1 MKSRKLINQSGFT
14 LIEII
19 ATVALLAA
27 FSAIMLILFSDSL
40 IKSSDALRRIFK
52 SSGLS
57 KVMASINAD
66 YTPYP
71 RWKASTSYAAGNKV
85 LPTGMNGRFYI
96 CTTGGTSGFL
106 EPAEWRDYGDT
117 PDGSVIWK
125 AGVWVASTPYAAGD
139 IVIPT
144 NPNGHFYRCVT
155 GVTGGTSGTAEQ
167 LPWPLTGSDTLNDN
181 TAQWKRLL
189 GYLNLQIGTADA
201 NLKDN
206 SYGKYYVIENRF
218 VKFVS
223 NAIQPISAG
232 EAENVLEVKIQSVER
247 NPDGTNRPGEQI
259 LTTLFTAKEN

>member
-1 MKSRKLINQSGFT
+1 MIAGKKLNESGFT

-19 ATVALLAA
+19 ATVAILAA

-71 RWKASTSYAAGNKV
+71 RWKASRSYAVGNKV
-85 LPTGMNGRFYI
+85 LPMGMNGRFYI
-96 CTTGGTSGFL
+96 CTAATGDNKSGTS
-106 EPAEWRDYGDT
+106 EPQWHDYGDT
-117 PDGSVIWK
+117 PDGSVTWK
-125 AGVWVASTPYAAGD
+125 AGLWVRQTSYAVGD

-144 NPNGHFYRCVT
+144 NPNGHFYRCKT
-155 GVTGGTSGTAEQ
+155 AGTSGVTE
-167 LPWPLTGSDTLNDN
+167 PVWTLTGSTTINDG
-181 TAQWKRLL
+181 AQWVRLL
-189 GYLNLQIGTADA
+189 GYLQLQIGTADA

-218 VKFVS
+218 VKFDTS
-223 NAIQPISAG
+223 NAIQPIQG
-232 EAENVLEVKIQSVER
+232 VEHENVLEVKIKNDE
-247 NPDGTNRPGEQI
+247 GET
-259 LTTLFTAKEN
+259 LTALFTAKEN

>member
-1 MKSRKLINQSGFT
+1 MKFRKLINQSGFT

-19 ATVALLAA
+19 ATVAILAA
-27 FSAIMLILFSDSL
+27 FSAIMLVLFSDSL

-52 SSGLS
+52 SSNLS

-71 RWKASTSYAAGNKV
+71 RWKASTSYAVGNKI

-96 CTTGGTSGFL
+96 CKTGGTSGTS
-106 EPAEWRDYGDT
+106 EPKWYDSGDT
-117 PDGSVIWK
+117 LDGSVTWN
-125 AGVWVASTPYAAGD
+125 AGVWVASTQYNLGD

-144 NPNGHFYRCVT
+144 SPNGHFYRCVT
-155 GVTGGTSGTAEQ
+155 PGIGGAEP
-167 LPWPLTGSDTLNDN
+167 PWPLPPTGSDTVYDVS
-181 TAQWKRLL
+181 TPGAAQWKRLL

-218 VKFVS
+218 VKFIS
-223 NAIQPISAG
+223 NTIQPVTSG
-232 EAENVLEVKIQSVER
+232 DPENVLEVKIKNDE
-247 NPDGTNRPGEQI
+247 GET
-259 LTTLFTAKEN
+259 LTALFTAKEN